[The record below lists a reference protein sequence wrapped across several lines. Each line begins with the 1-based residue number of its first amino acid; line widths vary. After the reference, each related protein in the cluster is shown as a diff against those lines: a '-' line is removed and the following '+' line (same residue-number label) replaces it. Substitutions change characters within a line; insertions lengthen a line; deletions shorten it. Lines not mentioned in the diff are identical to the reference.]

1 MNSQLF
7 PDPNIKDKIVGMF
20 QYGHGASTSIKVHL
34 LDLLMINEEQYFNLI
49 HNGSYMPSV
58 SQVSFPVA
66 EITREILS
74 LKQTTADWPKT
85 ERFFFF
91 FKELFHTS
99 LSTEHSN
106 WTFLQ
111 LRLRLLWSKIPDSNS
126 GVLTEWNYSLTPTP
140 TRQAFT
146 SQF

>member
-85 ERFFFF
+85 ERFFLKKNFSIPRSQ
-91 FKELFHTS
+91 LNI
-99 LSTEHSN
+99 LTEHFFNFDSDSYD
-106 WTFLQ
+106 Q
-111 LRLRLLWSKIPDSNS
+111 KIPDSNS
-126 GVLTEWNYSLTPTP
+126 GVLTEWNHSLTPTP